1 MFSSGYFVAKK
12 TMTPIEKESTP
23 PQSVFFVGPYIP
35 FVCQIRPNEEPIVG
49 RKIPLVCSSKHFGF
63 TLIEL
68 IVTLTIAAILLTIA
82 GPSMSRFIQGN
93 RLTSAANEL
102 IGDLALARSEALK
115 RGTNTGVCKS
125 GGGATCAGS
134 GTSWESGWV
143 VFVDVDQDRTWTAS
157 DILLRTREPLPP
169 GTAVT
174 VSTGSDS
181 SIIYGQQG
189 QALQG
194 IDTYIFCNA
203 TIGRTRNIE
212 LITTGRSRMIEG
224 SC

>member
-1 MFSSGYFVAKK
+1 
-12 TMTPIEKESTP
+12 MTPNRKESRQP
-23 PQSVFFVGPYIP
+23 RPIFFVWPFVP
-35 FVCQIRPNEEPIVG
+35 FVCQIKPTESPIV
-49 RKIPLVCSSKHFGF
+49 RQKMPLVCLSKNFGF

-68 IVTLTIAAILLTIA
+68 IVTLTVAAILLTIA
-82 GPSMSRFIQGN
+82 VPGMSRFIQAN

-134 GTSWESGWV
+134 GAAWGSGWI
-143 VFVDVDQDRTWTAS
+143 VFVDVDQDRAWSAS
-157 DILLRTREPLPP
+157 DILLRTREPLPS

-174 VSTGSDS
+174 ASTGSNDP
-181 SIIYGQQG
+181 IIYGQQG
-189 QALQG
+189 QALRG
-194 IDTYIFCNA
+194 VDTYIFCNA

-212 LITTGRSRMIEG
+212 LIITGRYRMTEG

>member
-1 MFSSGYFVAKK
+1 
-12 TMTPIEKESTP
+12 MTVTKEDSARTRT
-23 PQSVFFVGPYIP
+23 VFFARPFIP
-35 FVCQIRPNEEPIVG
+35 FVCQIQPIIYPIVG
-49 RKIPLVCSSKHFGF
+49 RKIPLVCLSNNFGF

-82 GPSMSRFIQGN
+82 VPSMSRFIQAN

-134 GTSWESGWV
+134 GTAWGSGWI
-143 VFVDVDQDRTWTAS
+143 VFVDVDQDRAWSAS

-174 VSTGSDS
+174 ASTGSDDP
-181 SIIYGQQG
+181 IIYGQQG
-189 QALQG
+189 QALRG

-212 LITTGRSRMIEG
+212 LITTGRYRMIEG

>member
-1 MFSSGYFVAKK
+1 MAL
-12 TMTPIEKESTP
+12 IRNDST
-23 PQSVFFVGPYIP
+23 QSRFIFFVWPFIP
-35 FVCQIRPNEEPIVG
+35 FVCQIQPTGSPIVG
-49 RKIPLVCSSKHFGF
+49 KKPPLVCLSKNHGF

-68 IVTLTIAAILLTIA
+68 IVTLTIAVILLTIA
-82 GPSMSRFIQGN
+82 VPSMSRVIQAN

-102 IGDLALARSEALK
+102 IGDLALARTEALK

-125 GGGATCAGS
+125 SGGATCAGS
-134 GTSWESGWV
+134 GTAWGSGWI
-143 VFVDVDQDRTWTAS
+143 VFVDVDQDRAWSAS

-174 VSTGSDS
+174 ASTGSNNP
-181 SIIYGQQG
+181 IIYGQQG

-194 IDTYIFCNA
+194 IDTYTFCNA
-203 TIGRTRNIE
+203 TIGKARSIE
-212 LITTGRSRMIEG
+212 LITTGRFRMTEG